1 MTPAEAL
8 RASQLFAHLPDDEL
22 ARLVDMSE
30 LIRLREGERLLTE
43 GTEAHEF
50 FVIVE
55 GEVSVTKRSGEGDV
69 PIAVVGPGGIVG
81 EMAVIERRARNA
93 SVTARTDVTVLRV
106 PSDALTSVLDRPDT
120 ALAILRTVMARLRS
134 TEGLLR
140 EREKLAALGTL
151 SAGLAHELNN
161 PAAAV
166 RRSADALRDA
176 LAARDAMTKP
186 EDIPPP
192 PARRTLSALERADTV
207 DALAGVVP
215 DPGGAAAVVDIGWT
229 AQALRTLPAE
239 TVAWLA
245 ADAPVSELLGELRL
259 ASGRISEIVDAVK
272 GYAYLDRARVQRVDV
287 RIGLEQTLVILRHRL
302 KEGVEVRREFAD
314 DLPEIEAAGSELN
327 QVWTNLID
335 NAVDAMGG
343 SGTLTLRAE
352 REGDGVRVW
361 VCDTG
366 SGIAES
372 IRERL
377 FEPFATTK
385 PPGSGTGLGLHI
397 SHSVVERHGGRI
409 EVESR
414 PSRTCFIVTL
424 PGRPPVA

>member
-1 MTPAEAL
+1 
-8 RASQLFAHLPDDEL
+8 
-22 ARLVDMSE
+22 
-30 LIRLREGERLLTE
+30 
-43 GTEAHEF
+43 
-50 FVIVE
+50 
-55 GEVSVTKRSGEGDV
+55 
-69 PIAVVGPGGIVG
+69 
-81 EMAVIERRARNA
+81 
-93 SVTARTDVTVLRV
+93 VTVLRV

-215 DPGGAAAVVDIGWT
+215 DPGGAAAVVDVGWT

-335 NAVDAMGG
+335 NAIDAMEGR
-343 SGTLTLRAE
+343 GTLTISAVWE
-352 REGDGVRVW
+352 AADGVRVSI
-361 VCDTG
+361 CD
-366 SGIAES
+366 SGPGVAEV
-372 IRERL
+372 IRGRL

-385 PPGSGTGLGLHI
+385 PPGEGTGLGLHI
-397 SHSVVERHGGRI
+397 SHDVIARHGGRI
-409 EVESR
+409 EVESN
-414 PSRTCFIVTL
+414 PGHTCFVVIL
-424 PGRPPVA
+424 PAGRS

>member
-8 RASQLFAHLPDDEL
+8 RASQLFAHLPEAEL
-22 ARLVDMSE
+22 TRLVEMSTPMQ
-30 LIRLREGERLLTE
+30 LKAGERLLTE
-43 GTEAHEF
+43 GTDAQEF
-50 FVIVE
+50 FVVAE
-55 GEVSVTKRSGEGDV
+55 GEVSVTKRSGEGEV
-69 PIAVVGPGGIVG
+69 PIALVGPGGIVG
-81 EMAVIERRARNA
+81 EMAVVEDRPRSA
-93 SVTARTDVTVLRV
+93 SVSARTDVTVLCV
-106 PSDALTSVLDRPDT
+106 PSEALTGVLQRPET
-120 ALAILRTVMARLRS
+120 ALAILRTVMGRLRS

-161 PAAAV
+161 PAAAL
-166 RRSADALRDA
+166 RRSADAVGDA
-176 LAARDAMTKP
+176 LAARDALPKP
-186 EDIPPP
+186 SDVP
-192 PARRTLSALERADTV
+192 PAPGPRTLSALDRADAAEALSGTLDPSSAVALV
-207 DALAGVVP
+207 DA
-215 DPGGAAAVVDIGWT
+215 GWT
-229 AQALRTLPAE
+229 AEALRALPAK

-245 ADAPVSELLGELRL
+245 ADAAVAQLLGELRL
-259 ASGRISEIVDAVK
+259 AAGRISEIVDAVK
-272 GYAYLDRARVQRVDV
+272 GYAYLDQAPMQRVDV

-302 KEGVEVRREFAD
+302 KEGVEVRREFAE

-335 NAVDAMGG
+335 NAADAMGG
-343 SGTLTLRAE
+343 RGTLTLRAE
-352 REGDGVRVW
+352 REGDGVRVA

-397 SHSVVERHGGRI
+397 SHSVVARHGGRI
-409 EVESR
+409 DVESE
-414 PSRTCFIVTL
+414 PGHTCFVVTL
-424 PGRPPVA
+424 PGRPPAA